1 MLASLHRHY
10 GAMLRLDGAGIRSE
24 QEAAAVLGIAPY
36 PAKKAMNQ
44 AGRLGSRGVARAIEL
59 LADADLD
66 LRGVKLW
73 PDDLVLEVLVARL
86 SRLGGTVR
94 RPAGRR

>member
-1 MLASLHRHY
+1 M
-10 GAMLRLDGAGIRSE
+10 
-24 QEAAAVLGIAPY
+24 APF

-44 AGRLGSRGVARAIEL
+44 AAAWARRGVARAIEL

-66 LRGVKLW
+66 LRGMKDW

-86 SRLGGTVR
+86 SRLARDGQEAGGQAVASR
-94 RPAGRR
+94 K